1 MKKFLSP
8 STRLELLRFMNWE
21 ELLAE
26 VAEGADDGVTGATI
40 DRTANRPDLIFDI
53 VTGQSCPLRRRT
65 NDGAGKVGTLSAA

>member
-21 ELLAE
+21 ELLAD

-40 DRTANRPDLIFDI
+40 VRTANRPDLIFDI
-53 VTGQSCPLRRRT
+53 VAGQSSRCAATPMT
-65 NDGAGKVGTLSAA
+65 AQATSASPSAA

>member
-26 VAEGADDGVTGATI
+26 VAEGADEGVTGAAI
-40 DRTANRPDLIFDI
+40 VRTANRPDLKFDI
-53 VTGQSCPLRRRT
+53 VAVQSSPLRRHTMTAQARS
-65 NDGAGKVGTLSAA
+65 APPSAA